1 MTIIE
6 TNTFGSSSNHELREE
21 WSTTESTT
29 TPPVDNNTD
38 NDPLLFTTTNVWA
51 TATPVVVPLGTMEAH
66 REEMPDSTTTTT
78 TTCPI
83 PEAQVIPVEP
93 PAPTT
98 STMFQTNPSSADN
111 AIIGDGSL
119 QETARLSEISV
130 DASKEPDQIVTPTR
144 PMVMP
149 HRGAGVVGMAA
160 GGAATAGLVAA
171 VAVPPP
177 SHPRVQSSASSTCCN
192 DACSTVACCAGVAE
206 CGQCLFH
213 AVGVVLCCCCE
224 CLAAVG

>member
-6 TNTFGSSSNHELREE
+6 TSNHESREE
-21 WSTTESTT
+21 WTTTESST
-29 TPPVDNNTD
+29 TPAVDNNHN
-38 NDPLLFTTTNVWA
+38 NDPLVFTTTTNVWA
-51 TATPVVVPLGTMEAH
+51 TATPFVVPLGTMEAH
-66 REEMPDSTTTTT
+66 HAEMPDTTTTTT

-83 PEAQVIPVEP
+83 PEAQGIPVES

-98 STMFQTNPSSADN
+98 STMFQTNPISADN
-111 AIIGDGSL
+111 AIIGDGSQ
-119 QETARLSEISV
+119 QETPPLSEISV
-130 DASKEPDQIVTPTR
+130 DRSEETDHIVTPTR
-144 PMVMP
+144 PMVMQ

-177 SHPRVQSSASSTCCN
+177 SHPRVHSSSASTCCN

-213 AVGVVLCCCCE
+213 TLGAVLCCCCE